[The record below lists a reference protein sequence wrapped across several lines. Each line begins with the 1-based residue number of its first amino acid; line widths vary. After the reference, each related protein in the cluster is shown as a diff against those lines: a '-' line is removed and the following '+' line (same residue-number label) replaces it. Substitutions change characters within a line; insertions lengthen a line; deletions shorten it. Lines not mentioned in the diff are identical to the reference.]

1 MNVKLMLY
9 VITSNHNGYRNYLK
23 QEFIESSASS
33 AAALEETKI
42 EAEHHQQCLKENE
55 EWNKEVALLREQ
67 RLSQVQEAR
76 RESILAKLV
85 ASEERQKE
93 RINKADQMVRE
104 EKVISWILLILKY
117 HKQINV
123 KLYFNISTLP

>member
-1 MNVKLMLY
+1 L
-9 VITSNHNGYRNYLK
+9 
-23 QEFIESSASS
+23 
-33 AAALEETKI
+33 AALEETKN

-85 ASEERQKE
+85 AFEERQKE
-93 RINKADQMVRE
+93 RMEKAEQMVRE
-104 EKVISWILLILKY
+104 EKVIIAWRLPILKY
-117 HKQINV
+117 MYNKNV
-123 KLYFNISTLP
+123 LRD